1 MQFFQ
6 KKNSKSNNSIGDD
19 ARKTSLMQWA
29 FAVGVFIVVILVMV
43 INFCVISRNK
53 AYYEI
58 RSQLISDSDKF
69 ATNLTYELEKVNS
82 AASAVAAIMEDKD
95 KCSNQDI
102 AWYAQRLQ
110 RIQDNIYMVIIA
122 DNEGVGYTSAVK
134 RVDISEM
141 DYFKA
146 SHDTKYYITEDDGV
160 IHNRAYVMN
169 VPYYQDK
176 ERVGT
181 IYMFMSAE
189 GIAEMIPTGAYDLAA
204 TFVLCDSKG
213 NLLASA
219 GGKTAFV
226 EDGVFFPNLTKA
238 VFSNEDTNAD
248 RIVNRMKNKAKFT
261 YEAEYKGEKKTFVS
275 VPLGISDW
283 NYVTLINQ
291 EYVDRMIAL
300 EWVEAKTMTIELAV
314 AASLFICLVV
324 VIAIVNRLHYNERSK
339 ELANKADTDLLTGLN
354 NKMATERKIQEYID
368 QNPDKQCLFFLFDI
382 DNFKK
387 INDTLG
393 HAFGD
398 EVLRSLGQQLSNEFR
413 VTDIIGRTGGDEF
426 ILFLKD
432 IKDDEIL
439 EKEATRFANF
449 FHSFQAGEYVKYSA
463 TSSIGATVYPRD
475 AKDYHGLYTTADTA
489 LYEAK
494 RQGKNR
500 MVFYNKDLEQVN
512 PDKNRETPI
521 ESDMR

>member
-1 MQFFQ
+1 MQIFQ
-6 KKNSKSNNSIGDD
+6 KKKSQLNNSIGDD
-19 ARKTSLMQWA
+19 TRKTSLMQWG
-29 FAVGVFIVVILVMV
+29 FAVGVFMAVIFVMV
-43 INFCVISRNK
+43 VNFCVISRNN

-58 RSQLISDSDKF
+58 RATIIRDSEEL
-69 ATNLTYELEKVNS
+69 ASNVAHELEKMHS
-82 AASAVAAIMEDKD
+82 AATAVAAIMEDKE
-95 KCSNQDI
+95 KCDNKDI

-110 RIQDNIYMVIIA
+110 RTQDNTYMVVIA

-141 DYFKA
+141 DYFLA
-146 SHDTKYYITEDDGV
+146 SRDTKYYITEDDG
-160 IHNRAYVMN
+160 ILHNRAYVMN
-169 VPYYQDK
+169 VPYYQDNV
-176 ERVGT
+176 RVGT

-204 TFVLCDSKG
+204 TFVLCDSNGDLQAYTGAKTVFLENG
-213 NLLASA
+213 EFIDNLKNA
-219 GGKTAFV
+219 AFSDD
-226 EDGVFFPNLTKA
+226 E
-238 VFSNEDTNAD
+238 TNVD
-248 RIVNRMKNKAKFT
+248 RIVNRMKNSAKFT
-261 YEAEYKGEKKTFVS
+261 YMADYKGESKTFVS

-283 NYVTLINQ
+283 HYVTLINQ

-300 EWVEAKTMTIELAV
+300 EWAEAKAMTIELAV
-314 AASLFICLVV
+314 AAILFICLVV
-324 VIAIVNRLHYNERSK
+324 VIAIVNRIHYNERSK

-354 NKMATERKIQEYID
+354 NKIATERKIQEYIS

-439 EKEATRFANF
+439 EKEAARFANF

-500 MVFYNKDLEQVN
+500 MVFYNKELELVN
-512 PDKNRETPI
+512 PDKDRTTPI
-521 ESDMR
+521 DSDMR

>member
-1 MQFFQ
+1 MFF
-6 KKNSKSNNSIGDD
+6 I
-19 ARKTSLMQWA
+19 
-29 FAVGVFIVVILVMV
+29 
-43 INFCVISRNK
+43 
-53 AYYEI
+53 
-58 RSQLISDSDKF
+58 
-69 ATNLTYELEKVNS
+69 
-82 AASAVAAIMEDKD
+82 
-95 KCSNQDI
+95 
-102 AWYAQRLQ
+102 
-110 RIQDNIYMVIIA
+110 
-122 DNEGVGYTSAVK
+122 
-134 RVDISEM
+134 
-141 DYFKA
+141 
-146 SHDTKYYITEDDGV
+146 
-160 IHNRAYVMN
+160 
-169 VPYYQDK
+169 
-176 ERVGT
+176 
-181 IYMFMSAE
+181 
-189 GIAEMIPTGAYDLAA
+189 DLA
-204 TFVLCDSKG
+204 
-213 NLLASA
+213 
-219 GGKTAFV
+219 
-226 EDGVFFPNLTKA
+226 
-238 VFSNEDTNAD
+238 
-248 RIVNRMKNKAKFT
+248 
-261 YEAEYKGEKKTFVS
+261 
-275 VPLGISDW
+275 
-283 NYVTLINQ
+283 
-291 EYVDRMIAL
+291 
-300 EWVEAKTMTIELAV
+300 
-314 AASLFICLVV
+314 VV
-324 VIAIVNRLHYNERSK
+324 
-339 ELANKADTDLLTGLN
+339 DTDLLTGLN
-354 NKMATERKIQEYID
+354 NKMATERKIQEYIE

-500 MVFYNKDLEQVN
+500 MVFYNKDLEMVN